1 MLKSMPNIGS
11 QIKKFKNCLFLGKPN
26 NVSGPPES
34 MMSPPPPPPPL
45 PQADFYGEMGPPEGY
60 HSASPPS
67 EQYPYSNDQKFSMP
81 YGNNNSPPQNYPQT
95 GQMIGHQGSIGRTG
109 SLYRRSAKPTFS
121 TFVDNHSETS
131 SMSAAL
137 INGHMSPDFD
147 RIPSS
152 ANNTLD
158 RNFKSHRNP

>member
-1 MLKSMPNIGS
+1 
-11 QIKKFKNCLFLGKPN
+11 
-26 NVSGPPES
+26 
-34 MMSPPPPPPPL
+34 MSPPPPPPL
-45 PQADFYGEMGPPEGY
+45 PQADFYTEMAQPGSGTDGY
-60 HSASPPS
+60 HSATVSPPS
-67 EQYPYSNDQKFSMP
+67 HPEQYPYSNDQQFMMP
-81 YGNNNSPPQNYPQT
+81 QSYPSQ
-95 GQMIGHQGSIGRTG
+95 IHHQGSIGRNE

-152 ANNTLD
+152 ANNTID
-158 RNFKSHRNP
+158 RNYKQHRNP